1 MSAGPSVFGRIA
13 RRGKRAERLGVRA
26 SAREEEL
33 LYGGIGK
40 FRCETKKGKDGGG
53 RRKAGGGRISTTG
66 MRKRDEVHQACGS
79 GFVRPPLCLSFSGLR
94 RTQFLLLSPLAI
106 SQNSLRKKKRRNAS
120 LRASLYTY

>member
-1 MSAGPSVFGRIA
+1 MAESVNLDA
-13 RRGKRAERLGVRA
+13 RR
-26 SAREEEL
+26 
-33 LYGGIGK
+33 
-40 FRCETKKGKDGGG
+40 KKGRTGGG
-53 RRKAGGGRISTTG
+53 GGGKAGGGRISTTG
-66 MRKRDEVHQACGS
+66 TRKRDEVHQACGS